1 MIVVFRSLFGAGISE
16 LFSSIMNLSTLLSI
30 HVFVYIKSP
39 LNHVWIRSSSVK
51 EESWPNT
58 VNHEVTHEK

>member
-1 MIVVFRSLFGAGISE
+1 MIAAFRNLFGVLISE
-16 LFSSIMNLSTLLSI
+16 LFSGIMKLSTLLSI
-30 HVFVYIKSP
+30 HVLVYIKSP